1 MVIQTVVTTVAVTTL
16 NPQSTS
22 GSGSQ
27 ATTQSGSTQII
38 ESVYTTV
45 IISTTVSPSSSTS
58 GSNAKGSSSGSD
70 STSGSK
76 KKGFWQSKG
85 KVAGTFVVVGLVI
98 LLLILLL
105 LYLFY
110 FKPRNEIKKQS
121 EFERTYN
128 EIIQSNLRDSLEND
142 SQKTA
147 GVVAVNNALRGF
159 QEFDS
164 DVSSSNMNE
173 KQQQQF
179 GGKYG
184 FDSSAGAAAGA
195 GGVVRTGTSRT
206 ASHSRQDSQNTFTDM
221 KNMRDQDFNPD
232 YEMLDEN
239 DERITND
246 NLMMYHGDHDDYSHE
261 DDYEDDEDYRENE
274 VYTNNGEGGEGN
286 MSTDD
291 IMLPPR
297 MSLGALKV
305 VNKSQSTI
313 DKVDT
318 DNEQ

>member
-1 MVIQTVVTTVAVTTL
+1 
-16 NPQSTS
+16 
-22 GSGSQ
+22 
-27 ATTQSGSTQII
+27 
-38 ESVYTTV
+38 
-45 IISTTVSPSSSTS
+45 
-58 GSNAKGSSSGSD
+58 
-70 STSGSK
+70 
-76 KKGFWQSKG
+76 
-85 KVAGTFVVVGLVI
+85 
-98 LLLILLL
+98 
-105 LYLFY
+105 
-110 FKPRNEIKKQS
+110 
-121 EFERTYN
+121 
-128 EIIQSNLRDSLEND
+128 
-142 SQKTA
+142 
-147 GVVAVNNALRGF
+147 VVAVNNALRGF

-173 KQQQQF
+173 KQQQF
-179 GGKYG
+179 GGKDG
-184 FDSSAGAAAGA
+184 FDSSAG
-195 GGVVRTGTSRT
+195 GVLRTGTSRT

-246 NLMMYHGDHDDYSHE
+246 NLMMYHGDHDDDNNSHE
-261 DDYEDDEDYRENE
+261 DDYEDDENYGENE
-274 VYTNNGEGGEGN
+274 VYMNNVEGEEGN
-286 MSTDD
+286 MSTDE

>member
-1 MVIQTVVTTVAVTTL
+1 
-16 NPQSTS
+16 
-22 GSGSQ
+22 
-27 ATTQSGSTQII
+27 
-38 ESVYTTV
+38 
-45 IISTTVSPSSSTS
+45 
-58 GSNAKGSSSGSD
+58 
-70 STSGSK
+70 
-76 KKGFWQSKG
+76 
-85 KVAGTFVVVGLVI
+85 
-98 LLLILLL
+98 
-105 LYLFY
+105 
-110 FKPRNEIKKQS
+110 
-121 EFERTYN
+121 
-128 EIIQSNLRDSLEND
+128 NLRDSLEND

-179 GGKYG
+179 GGKDG
-184 FDSSAGAAAGA
+184 FDSSAA
-195 GGVVRTGTSRT
+195 GGVLRTGTSRT

-246 NLMMYHGDHDDYSHE
+246 NLMMYHGDHDDNNSHE
-261 DDYEDDEDYRENE
+261 DDYEDDENYGENE
-274 VYTNNGEGGEGN
+274 VYMNNVEGEEGN
-286 MSTDD
+286 MSTDE